1 LPICQDCML
10 GKPHRIQKYGMGR
23 ENTTCVLRRPGGNS
37 PASPSNLA
45 SVIRKLKVVGLS
57 YRLRSG
63 KAEVFNRSTLGAVA
77 GSSGRAA
84 NAIDSAS
91 RLAVSASLAHCSG
104 IVFGFSKYQ
113 RSSTGHSCASTSP
126 PRPSSRISS
135 QSLWDSQY
143 QPRPIASRQNEDP
156 RSEESPIL
164 RPVKWAL
171 SPPTRT
177 FWLGG

>member
-1 LPICQDCML
+1 MNHVSAGIAL
-10 GKPHRIQKYGMGR
+10 
-23 ENTTCVLRRPGGNS
+23 LRRGGNS
-37 PASPSNLA
+37 PASPGNLA
-45 SVIRKLKVVGLS
+45 SVIRKLKVAGLS

-77 GSSGRAA
+77 GSNGRAA

-113 RSSTGHSCASTSP
+113 RSPTGHSCASTSP
-126 PRPSSRISS
+126 PRPSNRISS

-143 QPRPIASRQNEDP
+143 QPRPFPPRQNEDP
-156 RSEESPIL
+156 RSQESPIL

-171 SPPTRT
+171 SPPT
-177 FWLGG
+177 